1 MKSIDELQL
10 TISERSA
17 LSELK
22 KRLMESFDIKSIT
35 LFGSVSRSESDN
47 TSDIDLLIITSHPM
61 ERLKRHEI
69 TDIVFETNLKFNT
82 NFSTLVLD
90 ESSWENGPY
99 SVLPIKHEIV
109 RDGVQL

>member
-1 MKSIDELQL
+1 MKSIDELPL
-10 TISERSA
+10 MISERNA

-47 TSDIDLLIITSHPM
+47 TSDIDLLILTSHPI
-61 ERLKRHEI
+61 EKLKRHEI
-69 TDIVFETNLKFNT
+69 TDIVFEINLKFNT

-90 ESSWENGPY
+90 ENNWENGPY
-99 SVLPIKHEIV
+99 SVLSIKQEIIQ
-109 RDGVQL
+109 DGVPL

>member
-1 MKSIDELQL
+1 MKSIDELPL
-10 TISERSA
+10 MIRERNA

-47 TSDIDLLIITSHPM
+47 TSDIDLLILTSHPI
-61 ERLKRHEI
+61 EKLKRHEI
-69 TDIVFETNLKFNT
+69 TDIVFEINLKFNT

-90 ESSWENGPY
+90 ENSWENGPY
-99 SVLPIKHEIV
+99 SVLSIKQEIIQ
-109 RDGVQL
+109 DGVPL